1 MSIITKSSNKQIDA
15 FWEEPQ
21 VTNSDQIKVVD
32 GWYVFT
38 LLENLLRKGVRRAEL
53 RKVFKNWKDA
63 LTLRMAFTMEIL
75 TDETA
80 KGSAVIF
87 QLWDGG
93 SPSNSIQWR
102 YDNNEIFYRQSRG
115 NLPTINETLFKAKK
129 GQPLRVVI
137 MIDGRED
144 DRGRTQIYVGEKKV
158 VDLKGR
164 NLYEK
169 IENSYPKIGLYDD
182 DNWPSGLQSRSIR
195 FKDIVFG
202 DANSTFEEL
211 YEAFSDVS
219 SQDPGKET
227 EIPQSPEPSMAIIA
241 AIQEMEAN
249 MENLTRR
256 ISEHEQGVLE
266 SKKTVAELKQS
277 VNHLKSLVS
286 S

>member
-227 EIPQSPEPSMAIIA
+227 EIPQSPEPSMDIIA

>member
-182 DNWPSGLQSRSIR
+182 DNWPSGLQIRSIR